1 MEKLIY
7 LVWDR
12 PSRSGADVHTQLI
25 GEIAPRLLAA
35 GARGLQIDVDDDQAQ
50 VASMVPVPDDELP
63 LRAGV
68 SIWVDG
74 HDFREPFDEIL
85 HEVGVRR
92 AAYLVTESMY
102 RDYGDNAHAP

>member
-7 LVWDR
+7 LIWDR
-12 PSRSGADVHTQLI
+12 PSREPSDVGKQLLDDV
-25 GEIAPRLLAA
+25 APQLLAA

-63 LRAGV
+63 LRAEV
-68 SIWVDG
+68 SIWADA

-102 RDYGDNAHAP
+102 RDYGDNAH